1 MKIEASSQQI
11 KQNVTGG
18 IKTVLSKYA
27 IYFAFVVL
35 CAILA
40 FISPNFFTLS
50 NAMNVL
56 KQATI
61 LGIIAM
67 GMTLILILGGIDL
80 SSGSV
85 IALTGVISAI
95 FAAPGGISEA
105 FSGFVHDQTGTE
117 ELLET
122 ASSLP
127 LIVPILVALLVGLL
141 TGLFNGVL
149 TAKGKV
155 PPFIV
160 TLGMMTIA
168 RGVALL
174 AADGGTVPYVT
185 DEYKS
190 IGGSLFLGIPILIYV
205 FVLVFILTAFLLYK
219 TRFGRHVYAIGGN
232 ETAAHVSGVHIDRVK
247 ILVYMLA
254 GTLSG
259 LSGLLLASRIAC
271 GSPVAGQGYE
281 LDAIAACVI
290 GGTSLSGGVGK
301 LLGTIV
307 GVLFIGVM
315 SNGLDMM
322 NVSSYYQQITK
333 GIIIILAVLY
343 DARSKSKRNG

>member
-1 MKIEASSQQI
+1 MKAAEAGNHGAQS
-11 KQNVTGG
+11 VTG
-18 IKTVLSKYA
+18 ILKNVFSKYA

-35 CAILA
+35 CIILA
-40 FISPNFFTLS
+40 FLSPNFFTLS
-50 NAMNVL
+50 NATNVL

-67 GMTLILILGGIDL
+67 GMTMVLILGGIDL

-105 FSGFVHDQTGTE
+105 FSGFVHDQVGTE
-117 ELLET
+117 ELL
-122 ASSLP
+122 ASSSSLP

-141 TGLFNGVL
+141 TGVFNGFI

-168 RGVALL
+168 RGAALL

-185 DEYKS
+185 DEYKA
-190 IGGSLFLGIPILIYV
+190 IGGGSFLGVPILIYV
-205 FVLVFILTAFLLYK
+205 FALVFIVTAFLLYK

-247 ILVYMLA
+247 IMVYMLA

-259 LSGLLLASRIAC
+259 LAGLLLASRIAC
-271 GSPVAGQGYE
+271 GSPVSGQGYE

-301 LLGTIV
+301 LLGTVV

-333 GIIIILAVLY
+333 GVIIILAVLY
-343 DARSKSKRNG
+343 DARSKNKRNG

>member
-1 MKIEASSQQI
+1 MKTEMSNQRIA
-11 KQNVTGG
+11 QNITGAF
-18 IKTVLSKYA
+18 KTILSKYA

-35 CAILA
+35 CGILA
-40 FISPNFFTLS
+40 FISPNFFSLS
-50 NAMNVL
+50 NATNVL
-56 KQATI
+56 KQSTI

-67 GMTLILILGGIDL
+67 GMTMVLISGGIDL

-85 IALTGVISAI
+85 IALTGVTSAI

-105 FSGFVHDQTGTE
+105 FSGFVHGQTGTE
-117 ELLET
+117 ELLESS
-122 ASSLP
+122 SSLP
-127 LIVPILVALLVGLL
+127 LIVPIFVALLVGLL
-141 TGLFNGVL
+141 TGVFNGFI

-168 RGVALL
+168 RGAALL

-185 DEYKS
+185 DEYKA
-190 IGGSLFLGIPILIYV
+190 IGGGSFLGVPILIYV
-205 FVLVFILTAFLLYK
+205 FVLVFIITAFLLYK

-247 ILVYMLA
+247 IMVYMLA

-259 LSGLLLASRIAC
+259 LAGLLLASRIAV
-271 GSPVAGQGYE
+271 GSPVSGQGYE

-333 GIIIILAVLY
+333 GVIIILAVLY
-343 DARSKSKRNG
+343 DARSKKRSV

>member
-1 MKIEASSQQI
+1 MKTEGIFGEQ
-11 KQNVTGG
+11 KQP
-18 IKTVLSKYA
+18 VLSIVKSFMGKYA
-27 IYFAFVVL
+27 IYIAFVVL
-35 CAILA
+35 CLILAIL
-40 FISPNFFTLS
+40 SPGFFTLK
-50 NAMNVL
+50 NATNVL

-67 GMTLILILGGIDL
+67 GTTFVLVSGGMDL
-80 SSGSV
+80 SSGSIV
-85 IALTGVISAI
+85 ALSGVISAI
-95 FAAPGGISEA
+95 FAAPGGISQA
-105 FSGFVHDQTGTE
+105 FSGFIHDQAGTE
-117 ELLET
+117 QLLQS
-122 ASSLP
+122 ASSMP
-127 LIVPILVALLVGLL
+127 LIVPILVALLVGLIS
-141 TGLFNGVL
+141 GVINGVI

-168 RGVALL
+168 RGAALL

-185 DEYKS
+185 EYKT
-190 IGGSLFLGIPILIYV
+190 IGGGYFLGVPILIYI
-205 FVLVFILTAFLLYK
+205 FVAIIIMTIFILNK
-219 TRFGRHVYAIGGN
+219 TRFGRHIYAIGGN
-232 ETAAHVSGVHIDRVK
+232 ETAAHISGVHVDRVK

-259 LSGLLLASRIAC
+259 LAGLLLASRISC
-271 GSPVAGQGYE
+271 GSPVSAQGYE

-290 GGTSLSGGVGK
+290 GGTSLSGGTGN
-301 LLGTIV
+301 LMGTII

-343 DARSKSKRNG
+343 DAGSKAKRNS